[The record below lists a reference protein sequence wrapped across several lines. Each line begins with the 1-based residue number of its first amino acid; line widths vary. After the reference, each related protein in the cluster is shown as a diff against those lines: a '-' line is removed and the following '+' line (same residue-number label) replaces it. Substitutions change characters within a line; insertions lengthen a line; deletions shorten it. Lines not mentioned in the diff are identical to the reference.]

1 MIGLTFI
8 LGNSATNL
16 ASCTRKQNKPQPP
29 QPMNEYLITEHQA
42 DSLANVVSRF
52 GPPISIQGM
61 PFEPEVIMVQFDS
74 IWLGIETDGY
84 THS

>member
-1 MIGLTFI
+1 MSNPIQSKSQQVT
-8 LGNSATNL
+8 T
-16 ASCTRKQNKPQPP
+16 
-29 QPMNEYLITEHQA
+29 MNEYLITEHQA

-74 IWLGIETDGY
+74 IWLGIETNGY